1 MMAASLAE
9 LGRGAGKMLPRRRCP
24 RTGGCAIVSGSN
36 RRDPMPSPDVAYRI
50 CPLCVACCGLE
61 IELRDGRVANI
72 RGDEED
78 VFSAGYLCPK
88 GVALKDLHEDP
99 DRLRAP
105 LVKRG

>member
-1 MMAASLAE
+1 MS
-9 LGRGAGKMLPRRRCP
+9 RS
-24 RTGGCAIVSGSN
+24 T
-36 RRDPMPSPDVAYRI
+36 VAYRI
-50 CPLCVACCGLE
+50 CPLCEACCGLE
-61 IELRDGRVANI
+61 VELRDGKVAAI

-105 LVKRG
+105 LVKRGGRFVAASCWCVRKANTSH